1 MGAEETIAEATE
13 AGGEVFTKAET
24 QEAVNAPVEGSADA
38 PWWEWF
44 TAIDVEGVRAWFEVE
59 VLPHLASVMM
69 ILGVALV
76 ELIPAVR
83 SLIKAKA
90 AFTKVASDV
99 DAYNQSKIEYDLRV
113 EEREKAFEE
122 RIERMQAE
130 HNEMVAKLNETVN
143 TYKES
148 LAESEA
154 RLAKVLHIV
163 ETRASK
169 VERMIYLGM
178 SNSCELVANGAARKI
193 AEIEEEPD
201 IPEEEACYYE

>member
-83 SLIKAKA
+83 SLIKARA
-90 AFTKVASDV
+90 AFARVASDV
-99 DAYNQSKIEYDLRV
+99 DAYNRSKIEYDLRV
-113 EEREKAFEE
+113 EAREKEFEA
-122 RIERMQAE
+122 RIEALQAA
-130 HNEMVAKLNETVN
+130 HNETVEALRQTVE
-143 TYKES
+143 TYDARLSET
-148 LAESEA
+148 EA
-154 RLAKVLHIV
+154 RLTEALSSVA
-163 ETRASK
+163 ASAWRT
-169 VERMIYLGM
+169 ERMLYLGM
-178 SNSCELVANGAARKI
+178 SNSQELIINGAARKI
-193 AEIEEEPD
+193 SRIEEEA
-201 IPEEEACYYE
+201 ETNE